1 MYSIELRLLS
11 THYVEDFMAFYVRRN
26 LYHARIIHVICLG
39 FLFWVLRCNFRTDNF
54 REIIIKLLQVYMTPP
69 VQGKEKKENINVLK
83 LKLTN
88 LNLIVII

>member
-1 MYSIELRLLS
+1 
-11 THYVEDFMAFYVRRN
+11 MAFYVRKRS
-26 LYHARIIHVICLG
+26 LSCAYYTRDLFGLFILG
-39 FLFWVLRCNFRTDNF
+39 FALQFRTDNF